1 LRCLLSTNRRHYPLL
16 IATGGSSI
24 YREEIN
30 SLAKKSLTVHLF
42 SRKKTLANRIGDA
55 TKRGVVF
62 PDGISFDELYE
73 QRMPLY
79 NKLADLNF
87 STDSRRGNQQQL
99 TNELI
104 KLVDQKIEQNELDEK
119 WMSLALDIARQAES
133 NGEVPIGAVLVS
145 DGKVIGK
152 SGNKTIS
159 LCDATAHAEMVA
171 IREACQFIGNHRLS
185 NSTLYVTLE
194 PCSMCA
200 GAIIQ
205 ARIPRVLYAAL
216 DSKAGAVQSNF
227 QLLNDERLNHQCEV
241 YQGLYEETASQM
253 LRDFFKRRR

>member
-1 LRCLLSTNRRHYPLL
+1 
-16 IATGGSSI
+16 
-24 YREEIN
+24 
-30 SLAKKSLTVHLF
+30 
-42 SRKKTLANRIGDA
+42 LANRIGDA

-62 PDGISFDELYE
+62 PDGISFD
-73 QRMPLY
+73 
-79 NKLADLNF
+79 
-87 STDSRRGNQQQL
+87 
-99 TNELI
+99 
-104 KLVDQKIEQNELDEK
+104 
-119 WMSLALDIARQAES
+119 AES

-152 SGNKTIS
+152 SGNQTIT

-205 ARIPRVLYAAL
+205 ARIPRVVYAAL
-216 DSKAGAVQSNF
+216 DHKAGAVKSNF

-241 YQGLYEETASQM
+241 HQGLYEEHASK
-253 LRDFFKRRR
+253 LLSDFFKQRR